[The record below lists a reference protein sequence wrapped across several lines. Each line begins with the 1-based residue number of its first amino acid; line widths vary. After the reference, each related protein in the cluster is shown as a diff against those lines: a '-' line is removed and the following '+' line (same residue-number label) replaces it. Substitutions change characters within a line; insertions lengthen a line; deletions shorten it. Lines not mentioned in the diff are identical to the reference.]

1 MQHPNFTKEVFE
13 TTLNKLANER
23 ADAGRRLKEYQRNLS
38 EEEAN
43 IAQLTEAE
51 RQIRADAATLGIT
64 LLERKPR
71 FGEKKD

>member
-1 MQHPNFTKEVFE
+1 MQHPNFTKEIFE

-23 ADAGRRLKEYQRNLS
+23 ADAERRLKEYQRNLS

-51 RQIRADAATLGIT
+51 RQIRADAATLGID
-64 LLERKPR
+64 LAERRPR